1 MNYLRIRLILA
12 IYKAFY
18 SNCPQTSTRITHYN
32 IILKHARV
40 LRRLTNILM
49 EISPNLTIEEKT
61 IIEQDYVEVLIA
73 IYDHFRRPY
82 QCRLIYT

>member
-1 MNYLRIRLILA
+1 MNYLRIRLILL

-18 SNCPQTSTRITHYN
+18 SNCQQTSRAPHYHV
-32 IILKHARV
+32 ILKHARV
-40 LRRLTNILM
+40 LRRLTNNLI
-49 EISPNLTIEEKT
+49 ENSPELTIEEKT
-61 IIEQDYVEVLIA
+61 TIEQEYVEVLIA

>member
-12 IYKAFY
+12 VYKAFY
-18 SNCPQTSTRITHYN
+18 NNCPQTSTRITHYN
-32 IILKHARV
+32 MILKHARV
-40 LRRLTNILM
+40 LRRLTNCLID
-49 EISPNLTIEEKT
+49 ISLDLTIEEKT
-61 IIEQDYVEVLIA
+61 TIEQDYVEVLIA

>member
-1 MNYLRIRLILA
+1 MNYQRIRLILA

-18 SNCPQTSTRITHYN
+18 INCPQTSTQITHYN

-40 LRRLTNILM
+40 LRRLTNCLID
-49 EISPNLTIEEKT
+49 ISLDLTSEEKT
-61 IIEQDYVEVLIA
+61 TIEQDYIEVLIA
-73 IYDHFRRPY
+73 IYGHFRRPY

>member
-1 MNYLRIRLILA
+1 MNYLQIRLMLS

-18 SNCPQTSTRITHYN
+18 SNCRQTSRIPHYN
-32 IILKHARV
+32 ILLKHARV
-40 LRRLTNILM
+40 LRRLTNNLID
-49 EISPNLTIEEKT
+49 ISPDLTIEQKT
-61 IIEQDYVEVLIA
+61 TIEQDYVETLIA

>member
-18 SNCPQTSTRITHYN
+18 SNCPQTSTRIVHYN

-40 LRRLTNILM
+40 LRRLTNCLIDLT
-49 EISPNLTIEEKT
+49 PNLTIEQQTT
-61 IIEQDYVEVLIA
+61 IQQDYIEVLIA
-73 IYDHFRRPY
+73 IYNHFRRPL

>member
-1 MNYLRIRLILA
+1 MNYLRIRLILS

-18 SNCPQTSTRITHYN
+18 NNNPQVIRVPHYS

-40 LRRLTNILM
+40 LRRLTNNLID
-49 EISPNLTIEEKT
+49 ISPDLTIEQKT
-61 IIEQDYVEVLIA
+61 TIEQDYVEVHIA

-82 QCRLIYT
+82 QCWLIYT